1 MTTVNLKEITTALTG
16 ANVVNVTYRTPVKLT
31 GGKKNPQQG
40 RVEKVTVT
48 PAMIFN
54 EENVNAYQNMVRRR
68 QAQEGMAVDFEVSN
82 PAWGWVDIAP
92 GVVEYTNKEG
102 NTTRYLKLIKVGKAR
117 TYYLLDGVEISKSEI
132 IGMPAYKA
140 AEQGGIAHKVDIRVV
155 KLENVVRLSIKG
167 NKLAGEFV
175 YE

>member
-1 MTTVNLKEITTALTG
+1 MTTVNLKEITTTLTG

-68 QAQEGMAVDFEVSN
+68 QAQEGMAVDFEVSK
-82 PAWGWVDIAP
+82 PVWGWVDIAP

-102 NTTRYLKLIKVGKAR
+102 NTSRYLKLIKVGKAR
-117 TYYLLDGVEISKSEI
+117 SYYLLDGVEISKSEI
-132 IGMPAYKA
+132 IGMPAYNA
-140 AEQGGIAHKVDIRVV
+140 PEQGGINHKVDIRVV